1 MVRDLATG
9 EVESM
14 DEGATEVLEDF
25 PPPVEQRSLAD
36 EEDEAEGKSLREASH
51 VEESIAESS
60 ESSRAAKMLK
70 SEARATLFEAA
81 RSGLL
86 RPAVEKVSLSE
97 ELRMKARE
105 TLLGAACK
113 GTLAQAVTILNR
125 RRQQHAAL
133 AKMRT
138 ILEEAAVDGT
148 LGDALDEVWKPQDAV
163 QHDMVQTLA
172 AASADGSL
180 PAKVEDFEASQIAS
194 RAHSEAESESMDR
207 LLLGKMRTV
216 LEEAAHSGT
225 LGGALD
231 EIWGPRTVM
240 QDMMQTLAAASVDD
254 SLPTKLEEF
263 QASRADTESQVNSET
278 LESPLLG
285 KMRGVL
291 EDAACTGRLA
301 EALDKLRNRNLQE
314 SVQHE
319 MMQALAAASADG
331 SLVCQIEDSEVLEVL
346 SRAASKAHAYVSSR
360 SASKS
365 QAAVDDATLIPPGSV
380 AESVIEVATEP
391 PPPLMERASSV
402 ETEIV
407 EGKSAPPAAEEVLPE
422 IIIPVPCETSV
433 DGSLAGEESVLEGIA
448 DPPSLLMERASLV
461 ESDIVE
467 GKSAMP
473 ASEEELPEI
482 IIPVPCETS
491 VDGSF
496 AGEESVLEG
505 ISDPPPLLMERAS
518 LVESDIVEG
527 KSAMPASE
535 EELPEII
542 IPVPCETSVD
552 GSFAGEES
560 VLEGIS
566 DPPPLL
572 MERASLVESD
582 IVEGKSAMPAS
593 EEELPE
599 VMIPVPSETSS
610 VDSSLAGEVQ
620 ESAAASAAM
629 QQLAV
634 ESVIGSLVEKVHA
647 GIAQEPILEA
657 EALANMSL
665 NSSRVSEGRVSAS
678 AIESSA
684 SVEERIVSST
694 FSWGCAP
701 ELPPPIAGEKP
712 SEEEPADDSGK
723 ELPPDLPPPVAERVS
738 SDDGPPPIAAKSL
751 PEEDGPPSIACKS
764 MLEEEEPPE
773 LEAKFVPADDEPA
786 LVEET
791 KSVPEE
797 SPPPLPDK
805 SMLSGQELPPIAEK
819 EQMDEELEHKS
830 VPVAADGTVEGCTK
844 PSNDALPELKQ
855 SPSKIDCTAKYLPK
869 SKSVEAKAQLD
880 SKRTVRLVYHR
891 VLSPPP
897 CYKQHMPFQ
906 RLPVE
911 SDSDAWSHVMERKD
925 EFDAKQRVYHKPH
938 RDEKLAMERKRRQRA
953 TYSGTPLDPKTL
965 PQEKSRESAPAVSLP
980 TRKMAA
986 QIMNAADTMSRNGRL
1001 TITELQNELGQ
1012 GNHTISSRRFG
1023 DFFDWLMA
1031 PGQARPRSRT
1041 TTRMQFKRFDGN
1053 HDGAISLVELELAVA
1068 EYLGDPIPGMTSV
1081 HKRATTPLRQSASA
1095 IDLGLTEQEATCNK
1109 KDGPSP
1115 QKSRSSPLLPPVA
1128 SPYSTKVAPKQTT
1141 TTWNKTKMPLTQVLS
1156 STKPRRP
1163 RPGLDFPM
1171 PKGYDMLKLL
1181 KDGVSP
1187 EAICMPI
1194 GRT

>member
-1 MVRDLATG
+1 MSRESKSLAASSMLESRPSIEEDIDLQEWAPVGERASEASSLLGSSERFSEVPLDLSELDPGAWTPAHEQMPSIYEQLEYAEIVPDMVRDLATG

-473 ASEEELPEI
+473 ASEEEL
-482 IIPVPCETS
+482 
-491 VDGSF
+491 
-496 AGEESVLEG
+496 
-505 ISDPPPLLMERAS
+505 
-518 LVESDIVEG
+518 
-527 KSAMPASE
+527 
-535 EELPEII
+535 
-542 IPVPCETSVD
+542 
-552 GSFAGEES
+552 
-560 VLEGIS
+560 
-566 DPPPLL
+566 
-572 MERASLVESD
+572 
-582 IVEGKSAMPAS
+582 
-593 EEELPE
+593 
-599 VMIPVPSETSS
+599 
-610 VDSSLAGEVQ
+610 
-620 ESAAASAAM
+620 
-629 QQLAV
+629 QL
-634 ESVIGSLVEKVHA
+634 
-647 GIAQEPILEA
+647 
-657 EALANMSL
+657 
-665 NSSRVSEGRVSAS
+665 
-678 AIESSA
+678 
-684 SVEERIVSST
+684 
-694 FSWGCAP
+694 
-701 ELPPPIAGEKP
+701 
-712 SEEEPADDSGK
+712 
-723 ELPPDLPPPVAERVS
+723 
-738 SDDGPPPIAAKSL
+738 
-751 PEEDGPPSIACKS
+751 
-764 MLEEEEPPE
+764 
-773 LEAKFVPADDEPA
+773 
-786 LVEET
+786 
-791 KSVPEE
+791 
-797 SPPPLPDK
+797 
-805 SMLSGQELPPIAEK
+805 
-819 EQMDEELEHKS
+819 
-830 VPVAADGTVEGCTK
+830 
-844 PSNDALPELKQ
+844 
-855 SPSKIDCTAKYLPK
+855 
-869 SKSVEAKAQLD
+869 KAR
-880 SKRTVRLVYHR
+880 S
-891 VLSPPP
+891 
-897 CYKQHMPFQ
+897 
-906 RLPVE
+906 
-911 SDSDAWSHVMERKD
+911 
-925 EFDAKQRVYHKPH
+925 
-938 RDEKLAMERKRRQRA
+938 
-953 TYSGTPLDPKTL
+953 
-965 PQEKSRESAPAVSLP
+965 SRESLLRLQLKKCCQRSLFQFPVKLVSMEALRVKNP
-980 TRKMAA
+980 CWKAYR
-986 QIMNAADTMSRNGRL
+986 ILRL
-1001 TITELQNELGQ
+1001 
-1012 GNHTISSRRFG
+1012 
-1023 DFFDWLMA
+1023 
-1031 PGQARPRSRT
+1031 
-1041 TTRMQFKRFDGN
+1041 
-1053 HDGAISLVELELAVA
+1053 
-1068 EYLGDPIPGMTSV
+1068 Y
-1081 HKRATTPLRQSASA
+1081 
-1095 IDLGLTEQEATCNK
+1095 
-1109 KDGPSP
+1109 
-1115 QKSRSSPLLPPVA
+1115 
-1128 SPYSTKVAPKQTT
+1128 
-1141 TTWNKTKMPLTQVLS
+1141 
-1156 STKPRRP
+1156 
-1163 RPGLDFPM
+1163 
-1171 PKGYDMLKLL
+1171 
-1181 KDGVSP
+1181 
-1187 EAICMPI
+1187 
-1194 GRT
+1194 